1 QEDSTS
7 GDTSGGDSRSCGSSV
22 FNDHV
27 RTGHGEAALR
37 RVQRSPLLVPHGPV
51 TAVRGKEPSVA
62 GQTVPAILLLRL
74 LDRAGLSLSGPT
86 GLLRGG
92 LDGLLHVP
100 LNVDVH
106 RAQFSFRLFVA
117 ASQAACS
124 GRM

>member
-1 QEDSTS
+1 M
-7 GDTSGGDSRSCGSSV
+7 V
-22 FNDHV
+22 NDHV
-27 RTGHGEAALR
+27 RTGHREATLWGLDDAA
-37 RVQRSPLLVPHGPV
+37 VLVGHGPV
-51 TAVRGKEPSVA
+51 TAVGGKEPAVA
-62 GQTVPAILLLRL
+62 GATVPAILLLRL

-100 LNVDVH
+100 LSVDVH